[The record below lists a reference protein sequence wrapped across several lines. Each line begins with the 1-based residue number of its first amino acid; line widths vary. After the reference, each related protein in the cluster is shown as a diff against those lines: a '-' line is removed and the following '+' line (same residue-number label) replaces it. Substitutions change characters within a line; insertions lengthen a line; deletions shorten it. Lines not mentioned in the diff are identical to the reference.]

1 LNRGKVLLVTYY
13 FPPSGGPGVQRVLKF
28 VRYLPEF
35 GWDPAVL
42 TVRDAEYPARDE
54 SLLADIPGTV
64 PVVRT
69 PIPEPYAI
77 YRRLVGRERG
87 SPVDVNVNVDP
98 DRPRPWKERLAEAVR
113 GLLFV
118 PDARMGWRLTGRG
131 PGIRL
136 AREFEADLVYSS
148 SPPYTCAL
156 LGRAVARGAGIPWVP
171 EFRDPWSGFLSAP
184 RRPEPARSWERRMER
199 GIYRD
204 APRVVVAWEGIARDF
219 REKYPGEDG
228 TKFRHIPN
236 GYDPE
241 DLVGVDPRP
250 HRRFTV
256 VYTGSMYGVR
266 NPGTFLQAVS
276 RLLEEGRLDAD
287 HVRFRF
293 VGRFGEEVRAMF
305 RRPELRGTVEDAGY
319 VPHAESVAEIL
330 GAHALLLVVDDVPGA
345 EGIVPGK
352 VFEYIGARRPLL
364 ALTGP
369 GAVADLVR
377 ETGAG
382 EVLGRDDVAGIAEAL
397 AGLYREWRETGT
409 TLFPGRE
416 DAVVRLSRRERT
428 RELARVLD
436 EVREEHHG
444 A

>member
-1 LNRGKVLLVTYY
+1 VSRGKVLLVTYY

-35 GWDPAVL
+35 GWEPAVL

-54 SLLADIPGTV
+54 SLLADIPSGV

-69 PIPEPYAI
+69 RIPEPYAI
-77 YRRLVGRERG
+77 YRRLVGRARG
-87 SPVDVNVNVDP
+87 TPVDVNVNVDP
-98 DRPRPWKERLAEAVR
+98 DRPRPWKERLAEGIR

-118 PDARMGWRLTGRG
+118 PDARMGWRWTGRG
-131 PGIRL
+131 PGIEL
-136 AREFEADLVYSS
+136 ARRFGADVVYSS

-156 LGRAVARGAGIPWVP
+156 LGRSVARGAGIPWVP

-199 GIYRD
+199 GVYRD
-204 APRVVVAWEGIARDF
+204 APRIVVAWEGIARDF
-219 REKYPGEDG
+219 REKYPGEDP
-228 TKFRHIPN
+228 TKFRHVPN

-241 DLVGVDPRP
+241 DLAGTPPRAND
-250 HRRFTV
+250 RFTI

-266 NPGTFLQAVS
+266 NPDTFLIAAAG
-276 RLLEEGRLDAD
+276 LLEEGRLDPAR
-287 HVRFRF
+287 VRFRF

-305 RRPELRGTVEDAGY
+305 RRPELHDTVEEVGY
-319 VPHAESVAEIL
+319 VPHAESVSEIL
-330 GAHALLLVVDDVPGA
+330 GAHGLLLVVDDVPGA

-364 ALTGP
+364 AVAGP

-377 ETGAG
+377 ETRAG
-382 EVLGRDDVAGIAEAL
+382 QVLDRADVEGIAAAVL
-397 AGLYREWRETGT
+397 RLYREWEETGT
-409 TLFPGRE
+409 TRFPGRE
-416 DAVVRLSRRERT
+416 EDVEKLSRRERT

-436 EVREEHHG
+436 DVRKEHHG